1 MAAPSAE
8 EIVSAE
14 HLAKRY
20 HDGAREL
27 MVLRDINL
35 RIRRGETVAII
46 GRSGTGKSTLLH
58 ILGLLDIPD
67 SGMLRLAGREVCR
80 LSEKERAALRGHLIG
95 FVFQQYHL
103 IAELNAL
110 ENVALAAAVG
120 KGGGLSKAHRQRAE
134 EILATMGLGD
144 RSRHRPQQ
152 MSGGEQQRVAIARA
166 LVTRPL
172 LLLCDEPTGNLDPAT
187 GEQVLGVLWKAARS
201 EAAAMVLVTHDSA
214 VAQRAD
220 RTLRLENGVL
230 HQG

>member
-1 MAAPSAE
+1 MAAPSVE
-8 EIVSAE
+8 EIISAA

-27 MVLRDINL
+27 VVLRDINL
-35 RIRRGETVAII
+35 QIRRGETVAII

-67 SGMLRLAGREVCR
+67 SGMLHLAGREVWR

-144 RSRHRPQQ
+144 RSHHRPQQ

-187 GEQVLGVLWKAARS
+187 GEQVLSVLWKAARS

-214 VAQRAD
+214 VARRAD
-220 RTLRLENGVL
+220 RTLRLENGML